1 MKQILALLTILS
13 LSMPTYAAEEE
24 IAKVQSDFAKLTP
37 EQKTKIQLLT
47 QPVDAEFIKE
57 IEEGIAS
64 SGDGV
69 DEALILKV
77 YMASNRFSH
86 GSPFKGSQKE
96 LSEFRLITGL
106 QEFITAQLAVEKP
119 NKKVILTSATLYG
132 SDPVIS
138 DRLLELYTSDNDLAT
153 TIIKALE
160 SGNLTDSKF
169 KPVILQAIASDDANL
184 ACAAAQYLT
193 DNPLP
198 EALPALIKQYQRTN
212 KDLDL
217 KPVAVKPPSVQVDPS
232 DVWRM
237 LVGRAVRSYDRN
249 ALLEFEAEL
258 RAIEKNVTFGKM
270 ADMTYQGVLRKI
282 SK

>member
-1 MKQILALLTILS
+1 MKQLLALLIILS
-13 LSMPTYAAEEE
+13 LYMPVHAAEEE
-24 IAKVQSDFAKLTP
+24 VEKAHSHHTELTP
-37 EQKTKIQLLT
+37 EQKTKIQRMT
-47 QPVDAEFIKE
+47 QPVDAKFIKE

-64 SGDGV
+64 SDEEIN
-69 DEALILKV
+69 EALILKV
-77 YMASNRFSH
+77 YMVSSRFIH
-86 GSPFKGSQKE
+86 DSPFKKNPKE
-96 LSEFRLITGL
+96 LSELKSITGL
-106 QEFITAQLAVEKP
+106 QEFITAQLAIEKP
-119 NKKVILTSATLYG
+119 NKKVILTSAILYG

-138 DRLLELYTSDNDLAT
+138 DRLLELYTSEKDLAT
-153 TIIKALE
+153 IIVRALWT
-160 SGNLTDSKF
+160 GNLTDSKF
-169 KPVILQAIASDDANL
+169 KPVILQAIASDDADL

-193 DNPLP
+193 NNPLP

-217 KPVAVKPPSVQVDPS
+217 KPVAVKPPCVQVDPY

-258 RAIEKNVTFGKM
+258 ISIEKAVKFGRM
-270 ADMTYQGVLRKI
+270 SGMTYQGVLRKI